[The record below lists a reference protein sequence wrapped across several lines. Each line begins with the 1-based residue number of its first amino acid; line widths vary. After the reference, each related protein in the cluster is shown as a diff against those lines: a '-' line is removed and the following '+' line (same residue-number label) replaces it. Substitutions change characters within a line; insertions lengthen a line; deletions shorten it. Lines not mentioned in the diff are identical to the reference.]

1 MDCGRW
7 KGVRHYQVCP
17 GASWRCTK
25 SVYSFTC
32 FAPTDKMAVI
42 YAYAGRDASQAYNEI
57 HEPNLIKSNLLP
69 EEVIGDLDP
78 TTSFPDASTSSGSAL
93 PQKQGAKPSLDALL
107 NLNDFEEAAQHSIS
121 KKSWAFIFGASNDNI
136 TRDANKNFFQK
147 IWFRPRTLRNVA
159 TVSTKG
165 SMLGCNVSLP
175 IWISPTGVG
184 KAGGPEGEI
193 ALSKAAAETGIIQ
206 TVSPFPVQRPSVLI
220 LVDIDQFIVP
230 IDGDSRR
237 CTGVSVLLSA
247 VH

>member
-1 MDCGRW
+1 MDRGRR

-17 GASWRCTK
+17 GASWRCRK

-78 TTSFPDASTSSGSAL
+78 TTSFPDSSTNSGSGL

-121 KKSWAFIFGASNDNI
+121 KKSWAFISGASNDNI

-147 IWFRPRTLRNVA
+147 IWFRPRILRNVA

-165 SMLGCNVSLP
+165 SMLGCNVALP

-206 TVSPFPVQRPSVLI
+206 TVSPLPEQRPSVLT
-220 LVDIDQFIVP
+220 LADIHQCIVP

-237 CTGVSVLLSA
+237 CTGVSVLLPA
-247 VH
+247 VR